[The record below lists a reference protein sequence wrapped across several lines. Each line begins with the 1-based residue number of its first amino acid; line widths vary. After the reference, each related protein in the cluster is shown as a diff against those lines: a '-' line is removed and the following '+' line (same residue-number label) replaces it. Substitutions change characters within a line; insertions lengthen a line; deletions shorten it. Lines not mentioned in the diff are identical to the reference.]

1 MWRKI
6 IWRLAL
12 ALIALAGGLGV
23 GGCAPGSVVI
33 EDSGTVAQ
41 RADVGMVSE
50 PSAESTN
57 EGIWVSMQGGG

>member
-1 MWRKI
+1 MMRKI
-6 IWRLAL
+6 ILRLAV
-12 ALIALAGGLGV
+12 ACMALAGGLWL

-33 EDSGTVAQ
+33 EDGGTLTQ